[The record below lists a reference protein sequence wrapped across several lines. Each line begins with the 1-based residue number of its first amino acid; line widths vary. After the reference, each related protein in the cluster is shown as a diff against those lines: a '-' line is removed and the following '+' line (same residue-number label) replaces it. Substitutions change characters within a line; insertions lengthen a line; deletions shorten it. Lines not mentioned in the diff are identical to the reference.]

1 MRAIVVCTLAGLVAG
16 CSEATTDPNTAD
28 FGGNWQYIETLIDLP
43 NGISCADTGV
53 YRLTQMGE
61 KFAGD
66 YVQVGVCHTTMGVL
80 SNADS
85 GGVAGGR
92 VIGRTL
98 RFTVDQVCDY
108 DGSLDQSTGRI
119 NGRVLCILTGPDTL
133 RLSGTWSATR

>member
-1 MRAIVVCTLAGLVAG
+1 MRTSVVCALAGLVAG
-16 CSEATTDPNTAD
+16 CAEAATNPNTTD
-28 FGGNWQYIETLIDLP
+28 FGGNWQYVETLIDLP

-66 YVQVGVCHTTMGVL
+66 YVQVGVCRTTMGVL
-80 SNADS
+80 NNADS

-98 RFTVDQVCDY
+98 RFTVDQVCEY
-108 DGSLDQSTGRI
+108 DGALDHATGKI
-119 NGRVLCILTGPDTL
+119 NGRVLCVLIGQDTL
-133 RLSGTWSATR
+133 RLTGNWSATR